1 MSNEEKLVEYLKRVT
16 ADLQKARRRVADLEA
31 GREEPIAIVGMAC
44 RYPGAASAD
53 ALWQLVLDEADAITD
68 FPTDRGWDLAGLYDA
83 DPAKAGKTYIRQGG
97 FLDGAGEFDAAFF
110 GISPREALAMD
121 PQQRVLLETAWEA
134 LEQAGIDPA
143 GLKGTNTGVFAGLVE
158 QSYLDLDAPEEFEGY
173 QMTSK
178 LSSMASGRI
187 AYTLG
192 LEGPAVSVDT
202 ACSSALVALHLAAQS
217 LRSGESSLA
226 LAGATYVSA
235 HPGGYLDGARQ
246 RALAPDGRCKPFAAA
261 ADGIGWSEG
270 VGVLV
275 VEKLADA
282 RRNGHRV
289 LALVRGT
296 AVNQDGASNGLTAP
310 NGPSQERVIRTAL
323 AAAKLTTAD
332 VDVVEAHGTGTRL
345 GDPIEAQAL
354 LATYG
359 QGRPEGR
366 PLWVG
371 SVKSN
376 IGHAQA
382 AAGVGGVIKMIQAMR
397 HGVLPRMINLD
408 EPSPLVDWSAGDVR
422 LLAEARPWP
431 ETGAPRRA
439 AVSAFGASGTNAH
452 VILEQPPAEEAGE
465 PEAPTRTDGL
475 YPYLLSGRTPEA
487 LRDQARRL
495 AAFLDREPSARPV
508 DLALSLATTRTALEH
523 RAVLAP
529 GDPEGLRALLEAVA
543 DGASAPGLV
552 QGRAGEVGRTVFV
565 FPGQG
570 SQWAAMGEQL
580 LATSQVFAERIADC
594 ERALAPYLDWS
605 VEDVLRRRDGAPSI
619 ERLDVVQPVLF
630 AVMVSLAALWRS
642 CGVEP
647 AAVIGHSQGE
657 VAAACVAGAL
667 SLDDAARVVTQ
678 RSRLALSLQG
688 GGGMGAVAL
697 PRAEVA
703 RRLEQWDGR
712 LSIAVVNGPSSV
724 LVAGDRELLAEFLDQ
739 CTADGARTR
748 RFATDFASHSAQV
761 EPVRDEL
768 LAVLAPIAPQ
778 PGDIPFFSTVTGDWV
793 DGAALD
799 PAYWYSNLRR
809 PVEFE
814 NAVRVLA
821 EQGHR
826 VFVEISPH
834 PVLTSALQEI
844 AEDAVVTGTLRR
856 DEGGPERFLSSLGEL
871 HVRGVAVDWAELFA
885 GTGGRP
891 VELPTYAFQHER
903 YWFAPGSATVD
914 AAGLGLAPTGHPL
927 LGAAVA
933 VAGSE
938 ELLFTTRLAAHTH
951 PWLAE
956 HLVGGSAVVPAA
968 VLVELAVR
976 AGDECGSS
984 VLDELALP
992 APLVLPPDGGLHLQL
1007 KVGAPDPTGRRSLT
1021 VHARPDQGEG
1031 GWSEYARGT
1040 LAARGPGEPFALTEW
1055 PPAGAEPVDLDGAYQ
1070 RLASRGLTIG
1080 PQLRALTAL
1089 WREGEDLYAE
1099 LDLPEPARSEAAAFG
1114 LHPALLDAALHAALL
1129 DAAPPGRRAD
1139 QDPADRPATT
1149 VVEWGRTRLYAT
1161 GATTLRAR
1169 LGTAPD
1175 GSRTLRLADRSGR
1188 PVAAVDG
1195 LTLHRAEPV
1204 APHVRQARDA
1214 VFHPVWE
1221 PIALDAPA
1229 AAPRWAALAAADGI
1243 AGLAAAVRAGEHLDA
1258 VLLRQEPDR
1267 GADVV
1272 TAAHQGARRV
1282 LTLLQQWLAED
1293 RLADVPLVVTTR
1305 GAVAATADGGV
1316 TDPASATVWGLLRS
1330 AQSEQPGRVVLVD
1343 LDPAVTPEA
1352 TAPEAAQEQAALDA
1366 VLAAG
1371 EPQAAIRAGRAY
1383 LPRLRRAPAPEAGRG
1398 SGSGAWDPA
1407 GTVLVTGG
1415 TGTLGGLFARHLV
1428 VEHGVRHLLLTS
1440 RRGERAP
1447 GVAEL
1452 TSELTGLGARVTVAA
1467 CDTADRAALAALLA
1481 AIPADHPL
1489 TGVVHAAG
1497 TSDDGLID
1505 GMTAE
1510 RLSSVLRPKVDAAW
1524 HLHELTRDLG
1534 LSAFVLFSSLA
1545 GVIGGAGQ
1553 SNYAAANTFLD
1564 ALAEHRA
1571 GLGLPATSVA
1581 WGLWAQTGS
1590 MGEHLDQ
1597 ADLDRIARAG
1607 YPPIVS
1613 EQGLAM
1619 LDLALGLSRAS
1630 AVAAPL
1636 DLQALREQPRPAPA
1650 VLAGL
1655 VRRPVRRAARNDE
1668 GAEAA
1673 VLALAGLTEAEQHQH
1688 LVALLRTEAGAVLGH
1703 PAPDALD
1710 ADQPFGELG
1719 FDSLTAVELRNRL
1732 GQLTG
1737 LRLPTTLV
1745 FDHPTLNALAERLRP
1760 ELLGADGPAVE
1771 RAAQHGD
1778 FGAEIRL
1785 ADDIRPAAEVL
1796 HTVEDPAE
1804 VLLTGATG
1812 FLGAFLLRD
1821 LMRTTRAR
1829 VHCLVRGTD
1838 RAEATARLRASL
1850 EWYRLWEEVDED
1862 RLSVVVGDLGL
1873 PGLGLTPELFDE
1885 LARSVDA
1892 VYHPGAMV
1900 NWVQPYAMLKP
1911 ANVLGTEEILRLAAR
1926 HRTVP
1931 VHHVSTLGVF
1941 VGQDTGGAPL
1951 RVTDPTGPGE
1961 TLPTGYTQSKWVA
1974 EEIIGLARERG
1985 LPVSVYRVDLIA
1997 GDQRNGACQTRD
2009 FVWLSLKGLIQ
2020 AGAVPAGLAVD
2031 FHLTPVDYASSAI
2044 LAVSRN
2050 PEAAGG
2056 TFHVCNNS
2064 GLGFPAVVDRLRAAG
2079 YRLDELDW
2087 DTWRSRVLADPDNA
2101 MVPLFDAFEY
2111 MAASPETF
2119 YPAIDDTETRKALA
2133 GTGIE
2138 CPEAGVRLFD
2148 KHVEFFVGTGYFPEV
2163 SAADR

>member
-16 ADLQKARRRVADLEA
+16 ADLQRARSRVADLEA
-31 GREEPIAIVGMAC
+31 GREEPVAIVGMAC
-44 RYPGAASAD
+44 RYPGAASA
-53 ALWQLVLDEADAITD
+53 AELWELVLAEGDAITD
-68 FPTDRGWDLAGLYDA
+68 FPTDRGWDLAGLYDP
-83 DPAKAGKTYIRQGG
+83 DPAKPGKTYIKQGG
-97 FLDGAGEFDAAFF
+97 FLAGAGEFDAAFF

-143 GLKGTNTGVFAGLVE
+143 ALKGTDTGVFAGLVE
-158 QSYLDLDAPEEFEGY
+158 QSYLDLDSPPEFEGY

-187 AYTLG
+187 SYTLG
-192 LEGPAVSVDT
+192 LEGPSVSVDT
-202 ACSSALVALHLAAQS
+202 ACSSSLVALHLAVQS

-226 LAGATYVSA
+226 LAGASYVSA

-310 NGPSQERVIRTAL
+310 NGPSQERVIRAAL

-359 QGRPEGR
+359 QGRPAGR
-366 PLWVG
+366 PVWVG

-382 AAGVGGVIKMIQAMR
+382 AAGVGGVIKMIQAMH

-408 EPSPLVDWSAGDVR
+408 EPSPLVDWSAGDLR
-422 LLAEARPWP
+422 LLTEARPWP

-452 VILEQPPAEEAGE
+452 VILEQPPAEELEEAVPGGE
-465 PEAPTRTDGL
+465 LLPF
-475 YPYLLSGRTPEA
+475 LLSGRTEPA
-487 LRDQARRL
+487 LRAQAGRL
-495 AAFLDREPSARPV
+495 AAFLDRTPGARPA

-523 RAVLAP
+523 RAVLTAR
-529 GDPEGLRALLEAVA
+529 DTAGLRELLAGLAEGAPEAGV
-543 DGASAPGLV
+543 V

-570 SQWAAMGEQL
+570 SQWPAMAERL
-580 LATSQVFAERIADC
+580 LDESPVFAAWIAEC
-594 ERALAPYLDWS
+594 ERALSPYLDWS
-605 VEDVLRRRDGAPSI
+605 PTEVLRRREGAPSI

-630 AVMVSLAALWRS
+630 AVMVALAELWRAH
-642 CGVEP
+642 GVEP
-647 AAVIGHSQGE
+647 AAVVGHSQGE

-667 SLDDAARVVTQ
+667 SLEDAARVVTQ

-688 GGGMGAVAL
+688 TGGMGAVAL
-697 PRAEVA
+697 PRAEVE
-703 RRLEQWDGR
+703 RRLERWGGE
-712 LSIAVVNGPSSV
+712 LSVAVVNGPSSV
-724 LVAGDRELLAEFLDQ
+724 LVAGDRELLGEFLEE
-739 CTADGARTR
+739 CKADGARIR
-748 RFATDFASHSAQV
+748 RFDTDFASHSPQV

-768 LAVLAPIAPQ
+768 LAALAPIRPQ
-778 PGDIPFFSTVTGDWV
+778 AGAVPFFSTVTCDWV
-793 DGAALD
+793 AGDALD

-814 NAVRVLA
+814 QAIRALA

-834 PVLTSALQEI
+834 PVLSSALQEI
-844 AEDAVVTGTLRR
+844 AEEAVVTGTLRR
-856 DEGGPERFLSSLGEL
+856 EEGGLDRFLASLGEL
-871 HVRGVAVDWAELFA
+871 HVRGVAIDWAAPFA
-885 GTGGRP
+885 GLDARRT
-891 VELPTYAFQHER
+891 ELPTYAFQHER

-914 AAGLGLAPTGHPL
+914 AAGLGLDPTGHPL
-927 LGAAVA
+927 LGAAVPL
-933 VAGSE
+933 AGSE

-951 PWLAE
+951 PWLGAAAE
-956 HLVGGSAVVPAA
+956 VPSA
-968 VLVELAVR
+968 VLVELALR
-976 AGDECGSS
+976 AGDECGST
-984 VLDELALP
+984 VLDALTVHRPLRLRP
-992 APLVLPPDGGLHLQL
+992 AGGLQLQL
-1007 KVGAPDPTGRRSLT
+1007 KAGAPAPDGRRALT

-1031 GWSEYARGT
+1031 SWTEHARGT
-1040 LAARGPGEPFALTEW
+1040 LAVRGPGAPFELTDW
-1055 PPAGAEPVDLDGAYQ
+1055 PPTGAEPVEPADP
-1070 RLASRGLTIG
+1070 G
-1080 PQLRALTAL
+1080 PGVTAL
-1089 WREGEDLYAE
+1089 WRRGEELYAE
-1099 LDLPEPARSEAAAFG
+1099 LELPEQLRAEAAGFG
-1114 LHPALLDAALHAALL
+1114 LHPVLLDAALRAVQAAAPVDGTLHAGTPVGGSLDAGSPIDGSLHSGSPVGSSRSGGSALGAAL
-1129 DAAPPGRRAD
+1129 A
-1139 QDPADRPATT
+1139 
-1149 VVEWGRTRLYAT
+1149 WGRTRLYAT
-1161 GATTLRAR
+1161 GATALRAR
-1169 LGTAPD
+1169 STTAPD
-1175 GSRTLRLADRSGR
+1175 GSRTLHLADRSGR

-1195 LTLHRAEPV
+1195 LRLRTGGPA
-1204 APHVRQARDA
+1204 APAARDD
-1214 VFHPVWE
+1214 VFQTAWE
-1221 PIALDAPA
+1221 PIALDAPIEQPRLAELTSA
-1229 AAPRWAALAAADGI
+1229 AELAS
-1243 AGLAAAVRAGEHLDA
+1243 LAAAVRGGERLDA
-1258 VLLRQEPDR
+1258 VVVRYQTDP
-1267 GADVV
+1267 GAEVV
-1272 TAAHQGARRV
+1272 ESAHRGARR
-1282 LTLLQQWLAED
+1282 LLAILQAWLAGEE
-1293 RLADVPLVVTTR
+1293 LADTELLVATR
-1305 GAVAATADGGV
+1305 GAVGENV
-1316 TDPASATVWGLLRS
+1316 NDPAAATVWGLLRS

-1343 LDPAVTPEA
+1343 LDPVGAGPD
-1352 TAPEAAQEQAALDA
+1352 QERAALA
-1366 VLAAG
+1366 SVVGAG
-1371 EPQAAIRAGRAY
+1371 EPQVVLRGGGAFR
-1383 LPRLRRAPAPEAGRG
+1383 PRLRRAPAVGAGRP
-1398 SGSGAWDPA
+1398 SGEWRTD
-1407 GTVLVTGG
+1407 GTVLITGG

-1447 GVAEL
+1447 GAAEL
-1452 TSELTGLGARVTVAA
+1452 TAELAELGAEVTVAA
-1467 CDTADRAALAALLA
+1467 CDTADRTALAALLEG
-1481 AIPADHPL
+1481 IPADRPL

-1497 TSDDGLID
+1497 VSDDGLID
-1505 GMTAE
+1505 RLTPE
-1510 RLSSVLRPKVDAAW
+1510 RLSAVLRPKVDAAW
-1524 HLHELTRDLG
+1524 HLHELTRHLD

-1571 GLGLPATSVA
+1571 GLGLPATSVS

-1607 YPPIVS
+1607 YPPIAS
-1613 EQGLAM
+1613 AQGPAM
-1619 LDLALGLSRAS
+1619 LDLALGLDRAH

-1636 DLQALREQPRPAPA
+1636 DLAALREQPRPAPA

-1655 VRRPVRRAARNDE
+1655 VRRPARPTARN
-1668 GAEAA
+1668 EAGGPA
-1673 VLALAGLTEAEQHQH
+1673 VAVDLAGLTEAEQHQR
-1688 LVALLRTEAGAVLGH
+1688 LVALLRAEAGAVLGH
-1703 PAPDALD
+1703 PAPDTLD
-1710 ADQPFGELG
+1710 PDQPFGELG
-1719 FDSLTAVELRNRL
+1719 FDSLTAVELRNRIA
-1732 GQLTG
+1732 QLTG

-1745 FDHPTLNALAERLRP
+1745 FDHPTLNGLAEHLRP
-1760 ELLGADGPAVE
+1760 ELVGSAPVVEQGAPLPDF
-1771 RAAQHGD
+1771 RA
-1778 FGAEIRL
+1778 ELRL
-1785 ADDIRPAAEVL
+1785 AEDIRPAAEVL
-1796 HTVEDPAE
+1796 RTVEDPAE

-1821 LMRTTRAR
+1821 LLRTTRAR
-1829 VHCLVRGTD
+1829 VHCLVRGAD

-1850 EWYRLWEEVDED
+1850 AWYRLAEEVDFGRVEV
-1862 RLSVVVGDLGL
+1862 LVGDLGL
-1873 PGLGLTPELFDE
+1873 PGLGLDPAEFDA

-1892 VYHPGAMV
+1892 VYHPGATV

-1941 VGQDTGGAPL
+1941 VGRESAGAPL
-1951 RVTDPTGPGE
+1951 RVGDPTGPGE

-1974 EEIIGLARERG
+1974 EELIGLARERG

-1997 GDQRNGACQTRD
+1997 GDQRHGACQTRD
-2009 FVWLSLKGLIQ
+2009 FVWLSLKGLLQ
-2020 AGAVPAGLAVD
+2020 ARAVPAGLAVD
-2031 FHLTPVDYASSAI
+2031 FHLTPVDYASAAI
-2044 LAVSRN
+2044 LTVSRN

-2064 GLGFPAVVDRLRAAG
+2064 GLGFTAMADRLRAFG

-2087 DTWRSRVLADPDNA
+2087 DTWRERVLADPENA

-2119 YPAIDDTETRKALA
+2119 YPAIDDTETRKALV
-2133 GTGIE
+2133 GSGVE
-2138 CPEAGVRLFD
+2138 CPEAGVELFD
-2148 KHVEFFVGTGYFPEV
+2148 RHVRFFTEAGYFPPAGPSEG
-2163 SAADR
+2163 

>member
-1 MSNEEKLVEYLKRVT
+1 MSNEEKLVEYLKRMT
-16 ADLQKARRRVADLEA
+16 ADLQKSRRRVADLEA
-31 GREEPIAIVGMAC
+31 GLEEPVAIVGMAC
-44 RYPGAASAD
+44 RYPGAASPD
-53 ALWQLVLDEADAITD
+53 ELWQLVLDEADAITD
-68 FPTDRGWDLAGLYDA
+68 FPTDRGWDLAGLYDP
-83 DPAKAGKTYIRQGG
+83 DPAKPGKTYIKQGG

-134 LEQAGIDPA
+134 LEQAGIDPT
-143 GLKGTNTGVFAGLVE
+143 GLKGSNTGVFAGLVE
-158 QSYLDLDAPEEFEGY
+158 QSYLDLDGPEEFEGY

-187 AYTLG
+187 SYTLG

-226 LAGATYVSA
+226 LAGASYVSA

-289 LALVRGT
+289 LAIVRGT

-323 AAAKLTTAD
+323 AGAKLTTAD

-359 QGRPEGR
+359 QGRPAGR

-376 IGHAQA
+376 IGHPQA
-382 AAGVGGVIKMIQAMR
+382 AAGVAGLIKMIQAMR

-408 EPSPLVDWSAGDVR
+408 QPTPLVDWSAGDVR

-452 VILEQPPAEEAGE
+452 VILEQPPAEPAEPAEPAGSAE
-465 PEAPTRTDGL
+465 L
-475 YPYLLSGRTPEA
+475 FPYLLSGRTPEA
-487 LRDQARRL
+487 LQDQARRL
-495 AAFLDREPSARPV
+495 TAFLDREPAARPA

-529 GDPEGLRALLEAVA
+529 QDPDGLRDLLAALA

-552 QGRAGEVGRTVFV
+552 QGRSGEVGRTVFV

-570 SQWAAMGEQL
+570 SQWAGMAAQL
-580 LATSQVFAERIADC
+580 LAGSQVFAERIADC

-605 VEDVLRRRDGAPSI
+605 LEDVLRQRDGAPSI
-619 ERLDVVQPVLF
+619 DRLDVVQPVLF

-647 AAVIGHSQGE
+647 AAVVGHSQGE
-657 VAAACVAGAL
+657 VAAAYVAGAL
-667 SLDDAARVVTQ
+667 SLEDAARVVTQ

-697 PRAEVA
+697 PRDEVA
-703 RRLEQWDGR
+703 RRLEQWDGK

-724 LVAGDRELLAEFLDQ
+724 LVAGDRALLDEFLDQ
-739 CTADGARTR
+739 CKADGARTR
-748 RFATDFASHSAQV
+748 RFGTDFASHSAQV

-768 LAVLAPIAPQ
+768 LAALAPIRPQ
-778 PGDIPFFSTVTGDWV
+778 AGSIPFLSTVTCDWV

-809 PVEFE
+809 PVEFD
-814 NAVRVLA
+814 NSVRALA

-856 DEGGPERFLSSLGEL
+856 DEGGPERFLASLGEL
-871 HVRGVAVDWAELFA
+871 HVRGVAIDWPTLFA
-885 GTGGRP
+885 GTDARP

-933 VAGSE
+933 VAGSD
-938 ELLFTTRLAAHTH
+938 ELLFTTRLSPHTH
-951 PWLAE
+951 GWLAE
-956 HLVGGSAVVPAA
+956 HAVGDAVVVPAA

-976 AGDECGSS
+976 AGDDCGCTA
-984 VLDELALP
+984 LDQLAVG
-992 APLVLPPDGGLHLQL
+992 APLVLPPSGGLQLQL
-1007 KVGAPDPTGRRSLT
+1007 KVGPPDPAGRRTLT
-1021 VHARPDQGEG
+1021 VHGRPDQGEG
-1031 GWSEYARGT
+1031 SWTEHARGT
-1040 LAARGPGEPFALTEW
+1040 LAVRGPGAPFELTEW
-1055 PPAGAEPVDLDGAYQ
+1055 PPPGAEPVELDGAYR
-1070 RLASRGLTIG
+1070 RLADQGLTYG
-1080 PQLRALTAL
+1080 PSLQGLTAL
-1089 WREGEDLYAE
+1089 WRRGDDLFAE
-1099 LDLPEPARSEAAAFG
+1099 VELPEPARAEAAAFG
-1114 LHPALLDAALHAALL
+1114 LHPALLDAALHAVQL
-1129 DAAPPGRRAD
+1129 DLPGAAAVD
-1139 QDPADRPATT
+1139 
-1149 VVEWGRTRLYAT
+1149 WGSTRLYAT
-1161 GATTLRAR
+1161 GATALRAR
-1169 LGTAPD
+1169 LSPAPD

-1188 PVAAVDG
+1188 AVAAVDG
-1195 LTLHRAEPV
+1195 LRLRRAEPGG
-1204 APHVRQARDA
+1204 AHARSVGDA
-1214 VFHPVWE
+1214 VLQPAWA
-1221 PIALDAPA
+1221 PIAFDAPA
-1229 AAPRWAALAAADGI
+1229 EPLRWAELGSAAGI
-1243 AGLAAAVRAGEHLDA
+1243 AGLAAAVAAGQRLDA
-1258 VLLRQEPDR
+1258 VLVRQQTEPD
-1267 GADVV
+1267 ADVV
-1272 TAAHQGARRV
+1272 EAAHAGAQRALALV
-1282 LTLLQQWLAED
+1282 QQWLTED
-1293 RLADVPLVVTTR
+1293 RLAELPLVLATR
-1305 GAVAATADGGV
+1305 GAVAVTAGEGV
-1316 TDPASATVWGLLRS
+1316 TDPASAPVWGLLRS
-1330 AQSEQPGRVVLVD
+1330 AQSEQPDRVVLVD
-1343 LDPAVTPEA
+1343 LDPDRAATPE
-1352 TAPEAAQEQAALDA
+1352 QEQAALSA
-1366 VLAAG
+1366 VVAAG
-1371 EPQAAIRAGRAY
+1371 EPQAAIRGAGAY
-1383 LPRLRRAPAPEAGRG
+1383 LPRLRRAPAAGPDAP
-1398 SGSGAWDPA
+1398 SGAWNPD
-1407 GTVLVTGG
+1407 GTVLITGG

-1428 VEHGVRHLLLTS
+1428 TEHGVRHLLLTS
-1440 RRGERAP
+1440 RRGEQAP
-1447 GVAEL
+1447 GVPELTAEL
-1452 TSELTGLGARVTVAA
+1452 AGLGAQVTVAA

-1481 AIPADHPL
+1481 AVPADRPL

-1497 TSDDGLID
+1497 TSDDGLIG
-1505 GMTAE
+1505 GMTPE
-1510 RLSSVLRPKVDAAW
+1510 RLASVLRPKVDAAW
-1524 HLHELTRDLG
+1524 YLHELTRDLG

-1564 ALAEHRA
+1564 ALAEHRS

-1581 WGLWAQTGS
+1581 WGLWAQSGS

-1607 YPPIVS
+1607 YPPIAS
-1613 EQGLAM
+1613 DQGPAM
-1619 LDLALGLSRAS
+1619 LDLALGLSRAT

-1655 VRRPVRRAARNDE
+1655 VRRPARRAARNDD
-1668 GAEAA
+1668 GAGTA
-1673 VLALAGLTEAEQHQH
+1673 VLELAGLTEAEQHQR
-1688 LVALLRTEAGAVLGH
+1688 LVVLLRTEAGAVLGH
-1703 PAPDALD
+1703 PAPDSLD
-1710 ADQPFGELG
+1710 ADQPFGEIG

-1745 FDHPTLNALAERLRP
+1745 FDHPTLNALAEHLRP
-1760 ELLGADGPAVE
+1760 ELLGGDGPEAD
-1771 RAAQHGD
+1771 RGPLPGD
-1778 FGAEIRL
+1778 FRAEIRL
-1785 ADDIRPAAEVL
+1785 ADDIRPAAEVRS
-1796 HTVEDPAE
+1796 TVEDPTE
-1804 VLLTGATG
+1804 VFLTGATG

-1838 RAEATARLRASL
+1838 QAAATARLRANL
-1850 EWYRLWEEVDED
+1850 EWYRLWDEVDQD

-1873 PGLGLTPELFDE
+1873 PGLGLTPDHFDE
-1885 LARSVDA
+1885 LARRVDA

-1926 HRTVP
+1926 YRTVP
-1931 VHHVSTLGVF
+1931 VHYVSTLGVF
-1941 VGQDTGGAPL
+1941 VGQEAGGAPL
-1951 RVTDPTGPGE
+1951 RVADPTGPGE

-2064 GLGFPAVVDRLRAAG
+2064 GLGFTAIVDRLRSFG

-2087 DTWRSRVLADPDNA
+2087 DDWRSRVLADPDNA

-2138 CPEAGVRLFD
+2138 CPQAGTELFD
-2148 KHVEFFVGTGYFPEV
+2148 KHVEFFARTGYFPDA
-2163 SAADR
+2163 SAAAE